1 MSKKLKKCDWCGKMK
16 DNVNHSYYAMAP
28 IQPKMEEKITKAIEK
43 YGPEWWVELEKDDKD
58 LAEKLSF
65 YDQLTCT
72 VGRGNVCWDCEVKD
86 NQNYEK
92 YRPIVKDEEE
102 DPYGMLKIVAEEE
115 IDDIEGMNEWYGSMK
130 ERRNKS
136 IKPIKLK
143 SKDDE

>member
-28 IQPKMEEKITKAIEK
+28 IQPKMEEKIVKAIEK
-43 YGPEWWVELEKDDKD
+43 YGPEWWVGLEKDD
-58 LAEKLSF
+58 EKLMDELSF

-92 YRPIVKDEEE
+92 YRPIVSEEE
-102 DPYGMLKIVAEEE
+102 QDPFSMMKIVSHDDVED
-115 IDDIEGMNEWYGSMK
+115 IDDCENWFNDVK
-130 ERRNKS
+130 ERSK
-136 IKPIKLK
+136 KPKKMNLK
-143 SKDDE
+143 KENDE